1 MDERL
6 AEALAPVLRDARA
19 TVGVTPEVVDQPWSD
34 FPGRLS
40 ALMRTTDATWG
51 VAVTAAGPPAQ
62 RVVEAADAVQV
73 WVIEQLWRQGYGA
86 AWPRAR
92 STRTHTPSHRRSV
105 TACLC
110 GRALEGAA
118 WRSRSAH

>member
-40 ALMRTTDATWG
+40 ALLRTPDATWG
-51 VAVTAAGPPAQ
+51 IAVMAGGSPAQ

-86 AWPRAR
+86 AWPQCPEHPD
-92 STRTHTPSHRRSV
+92 THPL
-105 TACLC
+105 APQ
-110 GRALEGAA
+110 
-118 WRSRSAH
+118 